1 LLWHQRDSR
10 QRCGVRWQAWARHR
24 CRLPDGVLW
33 TQLTLPALDSGV
45 ADAGWPRHLCRTH
58 STTLPRQLSAMIV
71 QSLTAQF
78 TPQPSSSLLPA
89 SGRSDCIGAW
99 NQMLIFFPVV
109 PP

>member
-1 LLWHQRDSR
+1 MARTVVIYPGITATRASVVE
-10 QRCGVRWQAWARHR
+10 CVWQALARHR

-78 TPQPSSSLLPA
+78 TPLASFPLASLWA
-89 SGRSDCIGAW
+89 
-99 NQMLIFFPVV
+99 F
-109 PP
+109 